1 MPLSLNEIPHLPARM
16 FDFFD
21 GGIMEGLQ
29 HRLEHTG
36 TIANGPNG
44 SINFK
49 GQSVAK
55 RVTATGT
62 VEYLIRWNP
71 CDM

>member
-1 MPLSLNEIPHLPARM
+1 M

-36 TIANGPNG
+36 TIINGPNG

-49 GQSVAK
+49 GASVAK
-55 RVTATGT
+55 RVTATGN
-62 VEYLIRWNP
+62 VEILIRWSPN
-71 CDM
+71 DM

>member
-1 MPLSLNEIPHLPARM
+1 M

-21 GGIMEGLQ
+21 SGIMEGLQ

-44 SINFK
+44 SITFK
-49 GQSVAK
+49 GTSVAK
-55 RVTATGT
+55 RVTATGN
-62 VEYLIRWNP
+62 VEVLIRWNP
-71 CDM
+71 SDM